1 MRLERASAYGLLAV
15 MHLALRSQ
23 PGPEQVQQIASAT
36 GVPVEYLRKLL
47 GRLSRA
53 RVIRSIRGRNGGFCL
68 ALPVGK
74 ISLLQIIEAI
84 EGPIDA
90 ATFLDDDLVGTD
102 QNGIG
107 QRLQLWRK
115 RTASDLRDLLDRTT
129 IADILMPK
137 TDSV

>member
-15 MHLALRSQ
+15 IHLALRSE
-23 PGPEQVQQIASAT
+23 PGPAQVQHIALAT

-68 ALPVGK
+68 ALPAAK
-74 ISLLQIIEAI
+74 ITLLRIIEAI

-90 ATFLDDDLVGTD
+90 AAFLDDDLVIGA
-102 QNGIG
+102 QHGIG
-107 QRLQLWRK
+107 EQLQRWRK
-115 RTASDLRDLLDRTT
+115 HTASELRDLLNRTT
-129 IADILMPK
+129 LADILLP
-137 TDSV
+137 